1 MKDTERMIQMTKTV
15 WLDMDGTFAD
25 LYSVDGW
32 LPMLRAYDP
41 APYQMAKPLVHMAT
55 LARLLNKAQRNGWHI
70 GVISWTSKVSTP
82 AYDAAVGTAKREWLA
97 KHLPSVHFDNV
108 HIVPYG
114 TPKQSFCGS
123 PLDVLFDDEARNRD
137 NWTGNAYDVADLLK
151 TLARVIA

>member
-1 MKDTERMIQMTKTV
+1 MTKTL

-25 LYSVDGW
+25 LYAVDGW

-41 APYQMAKPLVHMAT
+41 APYLMAKPLVHMAT

-82 AYDAAVGTAKREWLA
+82 AYHAEVEAAKRLWLS
-97 KHLPSVHFDNV
+97 KHLPSVHFDNIN
-108 HIVPYG
+108 IVPYG
-114 TPKQSFCGS
+114 TPKQTFCNT
-123 PLDVLFDDEARNRD
+123 PLDVLFDDEAPNRD
-137 NWTGNAYDVADLLK
+137 NWTGSAYGVDDLLH

>member
-1 MKDTERMIQMTKTV
+1 MTKTV

-25 LYSVDGW
+25 LYAVEGW

-41 APYQMAKPLVHMAT
+41 APYRMAKPLVHMST

-82 AYDAAVGTAKREWLA
+82 EYDAEVEVAKREWLA
-97 KHLPSVHFDNV
+97 KHLPSVCFDDV

-123 PLDVLFDDEARNRD
+123 PVDVLFDDEARHLD
-137 NWTGNAYDVADLLK
+137 AWTGFAVNAKELLTCLRGK
-151 TLARVIA
+151 PATCNSLPF